1 MEITISGVSNDT
13 FDSGKSKF
21 IKGSFSGG
29 EMSKLL
35 AVGWDSPLSPVFPI
49 NVFGDYGV

>member
-1 MEITISGVSNDT
+1 MTLLIEEKVNLLRGV
-13 FDSGKSKF
+13 FLVGK
-21 IKGSFSGG
+21 
-29 EMSKLL
+29 MSKLL